1 MEVKIFNLNSD
12 RGIVSYTIDKDKTV
26 KEEFQRLRI
35 ILNDDSDFEI
45 RHEETSQVL
54 NSEFSFSNQ
63 NINENDT
70 LLISFSIKGHS
81 EEIGMQIEENDRPT
95 LEDIASE
102 RGTKLK
108 YKAKVIEA
116 AGLRKIIEQKDSE
129 VNQLKTEKSLLEYD
143 LKAKKRNQ
151 IFGSIILVFAQIIT
165 AIGVNYYTGDGTEE
179 SLGKWLIGGGILFN
193 LYGLYR
199 VNE

>member
-54 NSEFSFSNQ
+54 NSEFSFS
-63 NINENDT
+63 
-70 LLISFSIKGHS
+70 
-81 EEIGMQIEENDRPT
+81 
-95 LEDIASE
+95 

>member
-63 NINENDT
+63 KEEQSLNIKPK
-70 LLISFSIKGHS
+70 LL
-81 EEIGMQIEENDRPT
+81 R
-95 LEDIASE
+95 
-102 RGTKLK
+102 
-108 YKAKVIEA
+108 
-116 AGLRKIIEQKDSE
+116 
-129 VNQLKTEKSLLEYD
+129 LLD
-143 LKAKKRNQ
+143 
-151 IFGSIILVFAQIIT
+151 
-165 AIGVNYYTGDGTEE
+165 
-179 SLGKWLIGGGILFN
+179 
-193 LYGLYR
+193 
-199 VNE
+199 